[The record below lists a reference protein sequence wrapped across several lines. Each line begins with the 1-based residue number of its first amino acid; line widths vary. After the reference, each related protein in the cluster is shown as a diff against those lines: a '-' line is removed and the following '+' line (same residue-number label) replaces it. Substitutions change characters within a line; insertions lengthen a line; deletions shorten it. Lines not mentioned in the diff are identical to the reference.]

1 MSEREQEIY
10 NALVEDLEARIG
22 DLIEDELER
31 TREDREEA
39 LAEQIEQRLWDE
51 FEDNV
56 DEMIVAALEADT
68 FESVGDAAERVV
80 AGLGGDHAE

>member
-10 NALVEDLEARIG
+10 DSLVQDLEARIG

-68 FESVGDAAERVV
+68 FEPIGAAAGRVV
-80 AGLGGDHAE
+80 DKLSRGDRE

>member
-1 MSEREQEIY
+1 MTEKEQEIY
-10 NALVEDLEARIG
+10 DALVQDLEARIG

-51 FEDNV
+51 FDDNV
-56 DEMIVAALEADT
+56 DEMIAAALEET
-68 FESVGDAAERVV
+68 ESA
-80 AGLGGDHAE
+80 